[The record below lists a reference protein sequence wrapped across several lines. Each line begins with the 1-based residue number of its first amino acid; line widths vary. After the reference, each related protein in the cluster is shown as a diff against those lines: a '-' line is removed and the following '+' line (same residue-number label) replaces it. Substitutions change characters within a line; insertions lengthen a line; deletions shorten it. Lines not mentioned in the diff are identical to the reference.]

1 MAQPDEDMAS
11 YLATVRRQIEDEA
24 RAKRASGALPLH
36 VEHELDELFL
46 RYSPHGG
53 RWVTFRDVLRV
64 VDAAAFIDPVV
75 PVESQRPGGAVI
87 KRTLRSA
94 SLWYLS
100 FVTAQ
105 ISQFTTAV
113 SRALHV
119 IDMQVSELNRRLE
132 AVQGLPSVMV
142 DVDWAHGVD
151 AWWVPAATAALSTS
165 PGRVVHGGCGD
176 GWLVGELTAAGID
189 AYGVDP
195 RSSRLDVAELA
206 GMDLRAE
213 GVLEHLQGVEP
224 GTLGGIVL
232 TGVIEGA
239 GHGERRRL
247 LEGAAAGLAATGT
260 LVIHSLSPS
269 GWDAADA
276 PVEADLVPA
285 RPPRP
290 ATWHRIFDDI
300 GLQADV
306 TDGPDGRDY
315 LVVGTRGDDTTPRV
329 G

>member
-1 MAQPDEDMAS
+1 MAA
-11 YLATVRRQIEDEA
+11 YLATVRRQIEEEA

-53 RWVTFRDVLRV
+53 RWVTLRDVLRV

-75 PVESQRPGGAVI
+75 PVESNRPGGAVI

-105 ISQFTTAV
+105 VSQFTTAV

-132 AVQGLPSVMV
+132 AVQGPPSVMV
-142 DVDWAHGVD
+142 DVEWAHGLG
-151 AWWVPAATAALSTS
+151 AWWVGTATAALTASTE
-165 PGRVVHGGCGD
+165 RVLHGGCGN
-176 GWLVGELTAAGID
+176 GWLVGELTAAGVD

-195 RSSRLDVAELA
+195 RAQRIDGAELA

-213 GVLEHLQGVEP
+213 GVLEHLQGVETD
-224 GTLGGIVL
+224 TLGGLVL

-239 GHGERRRL
+239 DHVERRRL
-247 LEGAAAGLAATGT
+247 LEHAVAGLAPTGT
-260 LVIHSLSPS
+260 LIIHSLSPS

-290 ATWHRIFDDI
+290 ASWHRILGDL
-300 GLQADV
+300 GLQATV

-315 LVVGTRGDDTTPRV
+315 LVVGTVRADAAQGA

>member
-1 MAQPDEDMAS
+1 MAS
-11 YLATVRRQIEDEA
+11 YLATVRRDIEEEA
-24 RAKRASGALPLH
+24 RAKRASGALPVH

-53 RWVTFRDVLRV
+53 RWVTLRDVLRV

-75 PVESQRPGGAVI
+75 PVESNRPGGAAI

-105 ISQFTTAV
+105 VSQFTTAV

-119 IDMQVSELNRRLE
+119 IDMQVGELNRRLE
-132 AVQGLPSVMV
+132 AVQGPPSMMV
-142 DVDWAHGVD
+142 DVAWAHAVD
-151 AWWVPAATAALSTS
+151 AWWVPGVTAVLTPS
-165 PGRVVHGGCGD
+165 PGRVLHGGCGN
-176 GWLVGELTAAGID
+176 GWLVGALTAAGVD

-195 RSSRLDVAELA
+195 RAQRIDGAELA

-213 GVLEHLQGVEP
+213 GVLEHLDGVEP

-232 TGVIEGA
+232 TGVVEGA
-239 GHGERRRL
+239 DHGERHRILRR
-247 LEGAAAGLAATGT
+247 AAAALAPGGT

-290 ATWHRIFDDI
+290 ATWHRIFGDL
-300 GLQADV
+300 GLQATV

-315 LVVGTRGDDTTPRV
+315 LVVGTAHDDAPQRA